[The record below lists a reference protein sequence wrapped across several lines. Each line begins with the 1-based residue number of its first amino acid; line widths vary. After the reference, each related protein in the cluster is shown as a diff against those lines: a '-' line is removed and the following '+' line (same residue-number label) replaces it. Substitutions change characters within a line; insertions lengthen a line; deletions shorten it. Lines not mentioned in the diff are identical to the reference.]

1 VRPTAAAKEWA
12 WATLRDD
19 AELSNYAA
27 LAVAGGFWVTPDPDL
42 VRPYVEQVGDLVMA
56 LSARMGDDAVSRV
69 VTAIHPTRLVDD
81 ATVAASAALLGRD
94 DLTPGVRRAF
104 VDADHELREAIA
116 GRRRFDG
123 SRS

>member
-1 VRPTAAAKEWA
+1 
-12 WATLRDD
+12 
-19 AELSNYAA
+19 
-27 LAVAGGFWVTPDPDL
+27 
-42 VRPYVEQVGDLVMA
+42 MA

-94 DLTPGVRRAF
+94 DLTAGVRRAF

-116 GRRRFDG
+116 SRRRFDG
-123 SRS
+123 SRP